1 MSRRTF
7 TGCWSNCAKKNV
19 FYSKTSSLPI
29 GTEVFGKYVSNTEI
43 CNIRDVFRISSAKFY
58 MMKGS
63 INNIIGA
70 IGVNVIVNLTFSS

>member
-1 MSRRTF
+1 MF
-7 TGCWSNCAKKNV
+7 
-19 FYSKTSSLPI
+19 FIPKTSSLPI

-58 MMKGS
+58 MMKVS

>member
-1 MSRRTF
+1 MPT
-7 TGCWSNCAKKNV
+7 
-19 FYSKTSSLPI
+19 

-63 INNIIGA
+63 INNIIG
-70 IGVNVIVNLTFSS
+70 VNVIVNLTFSS